1 MTSTNIRRI
10 HLKIAAIICIIVFI
24 CFIFL
29 LYQPWVV
36 PLSSSSQHASPIR
49 LEKDVR
55 YLSETLYPRGFD
67 NIEHLNTAA
76 KYIRET
82 FQRSGASVS
91 EQAVPL
97 VGGPYKNIIARY
109 GPQQGPRIVIGAH
122 YDAAVAMEGE
132 QTRWTPGADDN
143 ASGVAGLLELARL
156 LGQQAPT
163 ASVEL
168 VAYASE
174 EPPFFRSDEMGSA
187 VHAASLTR
195 PVQLMVAL
203 EMIGFYDD
211 APDSQRYPIAGL
223 NWLYPGRGNFI
234 AVVGRMQDISAVRQV
249 KAGLLSAKTL
259 PVYSINA
266 PSFVPGIDFSDH
278 LNYWPRD
285 IPAVMITDTAFFRN
299 TEYHLKGDTAD
310 RLDYERMALVVDGVM
325 ALLIHHD

>member
-1 MTSTNIRRI
+1 M
-10 HLKIAAIICIIVFI
+10 
-24 CFIFL
+24 
-29 LYQPWVV
+29 
-36 PLSSSSQHASPIR
+36 
-49 LEKDVR
+49 
-55 YLSETLYPRGFD
+55 
-67 NIEHLNTAA
+67 
-76 KYIRET
+76 
-82 FQRSGASVS
+82 S

-109 GPQQGPRIVIGAH
+109 GPQQGPRIIIGAH

-278 LNYWPRD
+278 LNYWQRG

-310 RLDYERMALVVDGVM
+310 RLDYERMAQVVDGVM
-325 ALLIHHD
+325 AFLLVL

>member
-1 MTSTNIRRI
+1 M
-10 HLKIAAIICIIVFI
+10 
-24 CFIFL
+24 FL

-36 PLSSSSQHASPIR
+36 PLSSSAQHASPAR

-67 NIEHLNTAA
+67 NTEHLNTAA

-91 EQAVPL
+91 EQDVPL

-109 GPQQGPRIVIGAH
+109 GPQQGPLIIGAH

-132 QTRWTPGADDN
+132 QMRWTPGADDN

-163 ASVEL
+163 MGIEL

-174 EPPFFRSDEMGSA
+174 EPPFFRSDEMGSV

-195 PVQLMVAL
+195 PVKLMVEL
-203 EMIGFYDD
+203 EMIGY
-211 APDSQRYPIAGL
+211 
-223 NWLYPGRGNFI
+223 
-234 AVVGRMQDISAVRQV
+234 
-249 KAGLLSAKTL
+249 
-259 PVYSINA
+259 
-266 PSFVPGIDFSDH
+266 
-278 LNYWPRD
+278 
-285 IPAVMITDTAFFRN
+285 
-299 TEYHLKGDTAD
+299 
-310 RLDYERMALVVDGVM
+310 
-325 ALLIHHD
+325 